1 MRPGSVLK
9 YLPMPSNLYAVIL
22 AGGRSRRIKSKLPK
36 VFHRVSGKM
45 MIEWVIE
52 STMELEP
59 VKVVVVGNS
68 SNHTLLREIA
78 SRYGN
83 VSVIVQEVP
92 RGTGDA
98 VRYAEKEVPKDALL
112 YVGSGDAPLIRG
124 STLKEM
130 YRKMISTG
138 ADAVILTAEV
148 PDPSGYGRVLRD
160 GDRFLRIVEHRDATE
175 EERRIREVN
184 SGFYMFRAGPLF
196 DALKR
201 LSPDNAQGEY
211 YLTDVFNFLDRV
223 VVHKTEDY
231 EEILGVNT
239 RRQLARVEEIMQ
251 RRIRDRWMDEGVT
264 FVLPET
270 IYVEYSVRIGRDT
283 VIYPNVALLGE
294 TEIGEGCVIG
304 PGRVLKDEKVPDGT
318 VLL

>member
-1 MRPGSVLK
+1 
-9 YLPMPSNLYAVIL
+9 MPSNLYAVIL
-22 AGGRSRRIKSKLPK
+22 AGGRSRRIKSRVPK
-36 VFHRVSGKM
+36 VFHRVSGRM

-52 STMELEP
+52 STMDLGP
-59 VKVVVVGNS
+59 RKVVVVGNS

-78 SRYGN
+78 SRYPN

-98 VRYAEKEVPKDALL
+98 VRYAEGEVPEDSLL

-130 YRKMISTG
+130 YRKITSTG

-148 PDPSGYGRVLRD
+148 PDPSGYGRVIRE
-160 GDRFLRIVEHRDATE
+160 GDRFVRIVEDRDATE

-184 SGFYMFRAGPLF
+184 AGFYMFRAGPLF
-196 DALKR
+196 EALR
-201 LSPDNAQGEY
+201 GLSPDNAQGEY
-211 YLTDVFNFLDRV
+211 YLTDVFNFMDKV
-223 VVHKTEDY
+223 VVHRTEEY

-239 RRQLARVEEIMQ
+239 RRQLAKVEEIMQ
-251 RRIRDRWMDEGVT
+251 RRIRGRWMDEGVT

-270 IYVEYSVRIGRDT
+270 VYVEYSVRIGRDT
-283 VIYPNVALLGE
+283 VIYPNVALLGN
-294 TEIGEGCVIG
+294 TEIGEECVIG
-304 PGRVLKDEKVPDGT
+304 PGRVLRDEKVPDGT